1 LYVPAGYPSA
11 VNGFEYNT
19 LLFFYEEQTPADLGS
34 DAATIARINTASPRA
49 VIPVNTVRS
58 PPASDNRITGLKNDS
73 RYCFVMANQDPSGV
87 VYFFTPTQTTTPA
100 PVPIADICGTPEK
113 VVGLLDDKSCF
124 IATAA
129 FGSDMAPEVQS
140 FRDFR
145 NRYLFSSSMGKEFVR
160 FYYKHSPFY
169 ANLIAQND
177 VARATIRVMLWP
189 LLLFAKVSVQ
199 FGLWA
204 GILLLLSS
212 AGLVVLAYRRLN
224 LRRTRG
230 HA

>member
-1 LYVPAGYPSA
+1 MGVPGTYPTTPESSIKFTSL
-11 VNGFEYNT
+11 V
-19 LLFFYEEQTPADLGS
+19 FFYEEQTGGET
-34 DAATIARINTASPRA
+34 DAQTVARITTASKRS
-49 VIPVNTVRS
+49 VIAVNTS
-58 PPASDNRITGLKNDS
+58 LTPPASDNRVTGLTNGS
-73 RYCFVMANQDPSGV
+73 RYCFVMANQDASGIIS
-87 VYFFTPTQTTTPA
+87 YFTPTQTTTPA
-100 PVPIADICGTPEK
+100 SVDPTTLCATPEK

-145 NRYLFSSSMGKEFVR
+145 NKYLFSNSVGKEFVR

-177 VARATIRVMLWP
+177 VARATVRVALWP
-189 LLLFAKVSVQ
+189 VLLFAKVSVN

-204 GILLLLSS
+204 GILMMLTI
-212 AGLVVLAYRRLN
+212 AGLGIFAYRRVN
-224 LRRTRG
+224 LRRRG
-230 HA
+230 LA